1 MIFKKQV
8 YILLISFLCSEVN
21 AETYY
26 GTLRGEG
33 FIQYKSPFNGIIN
46 LGSIQLGSVYSNK
59 TLFVIE
65 NHEHVSKMEILKLR
79 IKSLKKKR
87 NRLHENLRHLKNAL
101 SEGFISQNEFFEKN
115 DEIENID
122 VNIKELTTELEGIQN
137 LTKLGV
143 AYVSDNFI
151 INDIAVNNHQYVNSG
166 DYIMQ
171 VERLNAYY
179 VDIKF
184 DPVVIKGRL
193 QDKNITFKS
202 LVSKITGRGKIS
214 KITNSQDR
222 NSDVYGLQIA
232 SIKIENNDCEMSS
245 LLDTAFEITVY
256 D

>member
-1 MIFKKQV
+1 
-8 YILLISFLCSEVN
+8 
-21 AETYY
+21 
-26 GTLRGEG
+26 
-33 FIQYKSPFNGIIN
+33 
-46 LGSIQLGSVYSNK
+46 
-59 TLFVIE
+59 
-65 NHEHVSKMEILKLR
+65 
-79 IKSLKKKR
+79 
-87 NRLHENLRHLKNAL
+87 
-101 SEGFISQNEFFEKN
+101 
-115 DEIENID
+115 
-122 VNIKELTTELEGIQN
+122 
-137 LTKLGV
+137 
-143 AYVSDNFI
+143 
-151 INDIAVNNHQYVNSG
+151 
-166 DYIMQ
+166 MQ

-202 LVSKITGRGKIS
+202 LVSKITGRGKVS